1 MKNIAIEKSGK
12 GNSVVL
18 MNRDDYIK
26 EMETLMSDTAK
37 FQKLTISESKD
48 YNFMAKEKKINW

>member
-26 EMETLMSDTAK
+26 EMESLMSDPAK

-48 YNFMAKEKKINW
+48 YNFMAMEKKIN

>member
-1 MKNIAIEKSGK
+1 
-12 GNSVVL
+12 

-26 EMETLMSDTAK
+26 EMESLMSDPAK

-48 YNFMAKEKKINW
+48 YNFMAMEKKIN